1 MDKQKILELLG
12 DVLEKDVS
20 ELSRFPEDK
29 PLEELDF
36 TSLRFI
42 QFIVAFEEA
51 YQVTVRDSD
60 LLMER
65 YGTLSGMYHMLRK
78 YLEPPEPPKKV
89 LVCDCDH
96 VLWRGIA
103 GETPLEVDSLTRVF
117 QNSLIR
123 LKKKGV
129 LLCLCSRNDP
139 ANIDEA
145 FTQLAMPLR
154 REDIAFSCV
163 GRNDKAYGLKEIAR
177 ELNLLPEALVF
188 VDDSLY
194 EIGLVNAMLPEVA
207 TVRAD
212 YQNLSFINRIEDY
225 FWQDPGSGSLDRT
238 RLYREQKEREKQKPL
253 FSTVEEYNAS
263 LSTSLSCAPAAP
275 DSAARLAELSQRT
288 NQFTLSCRR
297 YSQEEIAG
305 LLADDRY
312 LVLSLTAS
320 DKYGDMGLVGA
331 AMVKLDGSQAVI
343 ESFFLSCRVFDRGF
357 EAALLKAIKE
367 QSGGRQL
374 YGRFVPSRKNSR
386 YADFYPANGVR
397 LYE

>member
-145 FTQLAMPLR
+145 FSQLAMPLR

-177 ELNLLPEALVF
+177 ELNVLPEALVF

-212 YQNLSFINRIEDY
+212 YQNLSFIT
-225 FWQDPGSGSLDRT
+225 G
-238 RLYREQKEREKQKPL
+238 
-253 FSTVEEYNAS
+253 
-263 LSTSLSCAPAAP
+263 
-275 DSAARLAELSQRT
+275 
-288 NQFTLSCRR
+288 
-297 YSQEEIAG
+297 
-305 LLADDRY
+305 
-312 LVLSLTAS
+312 
-320 DKYGDMGLVGA
+320 
-331 AMVKLDGSQAVI
+331 
-343 ESFFLSCRVFDRGF
+343 
-357 EAALLKAIKE
+357 
-367 QSGGRQL
+367 
-374 YGRFVPSRKNSR
+374 
-386 YADFYPANGVR
+386 
-397 LYE
+397 